1 MNYFLNF
8 ENFVYKLLNNRFLNL
23 INIIL
28 TFFCII
34 LLIKQFESFKN
45 LQFITLNNS
54 YTVFFL
60 VFISYILQSLSWSIL
75 NTNSINK
82 YQIFNW
88 LNSNLGKYLPFK
100 VGVVGKRLLND
111 KIENV
116 SKTSLVFKFTLFEQ
130 FFIFISPIIF
140 YLVITLKGLPLISF
154 FLLSAFLIFR
164 FKSFTHFNSFIL
176 YFLSEIIY
184 LFALS
189 LFINNFNNLQS
200 MKIAIIYMLSS
211 VLSIVVFTAPAGLGV
226 REMLFVKITS
236 FNNLYSPAIFTAI
249 VSFRIILIFVDI
261 LIFITSYLLKGKFK
275 YS

>member
-8 ENFVYKLLNNRFLNL
+8 ENFVNKLLNNRFLNL

-75 NTNSINK
+75 STNSINK

-100 VGVVGKRLLND
+100 VGVVGKRLLNN

-140 YLVITLKGLPLISF
+140 YLVITLKGLPLVSF

-200 MKIAIIYMLSS
+200 IKIAVIYMLSS

-236 FNNLYSPAIFTAI
+236 FNNLYSPAIFSAI

>member
-75 NTNSINK
+75 STNSINK

-100 VGVVGKRLLND
+100 VGVVGKRLLNN

-140 YLVITLKGLPLISF
+140 YLVITLKGLPLVSF

-200 MKIAIIYMLSS
+200 IKIAVIYMLSS